1 MPMTPDELGTQLD
14 DKMRS
19 AGAQFGQLIERVD
32 AGAVAIGGEHKRH
45 GVAAHQSSVGD
56 GDRNRSF
63 NHTTGLL
70 HAAGFPAART
80 LAGSPQLRR
89 RDLNRRS
96 VVPGHDQP
104 GTVLN
109 FDALRYVHNTGGYRP
124 VRPKDT
130 TA

>member
-1 MPMTPDELGTQLD
+1 
-14 DKMRS
+14 MRS
-19 AGAQFGQLIERVD
+19 AGAQHGQLIERVD
-32 AGAVAIGGEHKRH
+32 ACAVAIGGEHKRH

-56 GDRNRSF
+56 GDRHGPFDHETS
-63 NHTTGLL
+63 LL
-70 HAAGFPAART
+70 DAVGFTAART

-89 RDLNRRS
+89 RNLNGRP

-109 FDALRYVHNTGGYRP
+109 FDALRYVHRTAAYRP
-124 VRPKDT
+124 ARPKET

>member
-1 MPMTPDELGTQLD
+1 MS
-14 DKMRS
+14 S

-56 GDRNRSF
+56 SDRNRSF

-70 HAAGFPAART
+70 DAVGFTAART
-80 LAGSPQLRR
+80 LAGSPQRNR
-89 RDLNRRS
+89 RDFGGRS
-96 VVPGHDQP
+96 VVPSHDQP

-109 FDALRYVHNTGGYRP
+109 FDALRYIHRTAEYRP
-124 VRPKDT
+124 ARPKET
-130 TA
+130 II